1 MSNLSYFESRSG
13 KPDCTP
19 EQLFN
24 FVTDL
29 RNFERFIPAGT
40 VDGWNAEMD
49 SCSLRVPKIGDV
61 SLNVAR
67 KEKYNFVAYKGR
79 AMKNND
85 FELVVHI
92 SRQSND
98 LADVKLA
105 LNASLNPM
113 MKMIAS
119 KPIGQFLE
127 MLIDKI
133 ESFNCWEDIRE
144 KTQYP

>member
-19 EQLFN
+19 EQVFN
-24 FVTDL
+24 FFTDL

-40 VDGWNAEMD
+40 VAGWNAEMD
-49 SCSLRVPKIGDV
+49 SCSFRVPQMGDV
-61 SLNVAR
+61 SLNIAQ
-67 KEKYNFVAYKGR
+67 KEEYNFVAYKGS
-79 AMKNND
+79 ALKIND

-92 SRQSND
+92 RRQSND
-98 LADVKLA
+98 LADVKVA
-105 LNASLNPM
+105 LNAGLNPM
-113 MKMIAS
+113 MKMLAS
-119 KPIGQFLE
+119 KPIGQFLG

-144 KTQYP
+144 KTQHP